1 MDWDFWILVATIASP
16 ITGVIA
22 IIVALALSRSSSRD
36 AQKQI
41 DAMRQST
48 KEQIDAIRQSTNEQ
62 IDAMR
67 NILDVFVASQA
78 PNMIEAL
85 RKYKQQLKDVEEKI
99 SDAKDEFSV
108 SNPFYGRGPK
118 IEDIEY
124 ERTKRGQAQNIA
136 KLEQQREAIKKQ
148 IDLIQAFLDKEQ

>member
-16 ITGVIA
+16 VTGVIA

-48 KEQIDAIRQSTNEQ
+48 KEQIDAMRQSTKEQ

-67 NILDVFVASQA
+67 NILDAFIASQA
-78 PNMIEAL
+78 PNMVEAL
-85 RKYKQQLKDVEEKI
+85 KHYEQQLKDIDEQIEEAE
-99 SDAKDEFSV
+99 DDFNV
-108 SNPFYGRGPK
+108 VNPFYGRGPK

-124 ERTKRGQAQNIA
+124 DQKKRGQAQNIA
-136 KLEQQREAIKKQ
+136 DLKQKREAIKTQ

>member
-1 MDWDFWILVATIASP
+1 MDWDLWILVATIASP

-41 DAMRQST
+41 DAMR
-48 KEQIDAIRQSTNEQ
+48 
-62 IDAMR
+62 
-67 NILDVFVASQA
+67 NILDVFIASRA
-78 PNMIEAL
+78 PSMVEAL
-85 RKYKQQLKDVEEKI
+85 LKYKKQLKDIDEQI
-99 SDAKDEFSV
+99 SNANDEFNV
-108 SNPFYGRGPK
+108 VNPFYGRGPK

-124 ERTKRGQAQNIA
+124 ERTKIGQAQNIA